1 MGGGPPSKRRAAP
14 KDWADSFATSPVASC
29 LRQLERRHAA
39 GPPGTDD
46 RDAGLERENGLTT
59 VDVVSPEL
67 ALVDPELR
75 RTDIARLVRQGA
87 LLGLTR
93 SPSLPASASAW
104 PIQTPANLAAPSP
117 VAHRSR
123 PRRVAQLGLLAGL
136 FVAGTMVATVAARQ
150 PAADRPE
157 LLTRSTLNAAAPSRA
172 TGTGALADDG
182 AVLAR
187 ELLELIAQRPSRL
200 PRAFIEPS
208 TGLAKALQ
216 AVCDPASHGGY
227 LCIVRL
233 VDRPVEKLF
242 VYHGAN
248 GFRW

>member
-1 MGGGPPSKRRAAP
+1 MGGRPRPRDGPPP
-14 KDWADSFATSPVASC
+14 T
-29 LRQLERRHAA
+29 

-75 RTDIARLVRQGA
+75 RTDIARLVRQAA
-87 LLGLTR
+87 LLRPTR
-93 SPSLPASASAW
+93 SPSLPAGASAW
-104 PIQTPANLAAPSP
+104 PTRTLATLAAPSP

-136 FVAGTMVATVAARQ
+136 IAAGTIVATVAARQ
-150 PAADRPE
+150 RAADTPE
-157 LLTRSTLNAAAPSRA
+157 LLTRSSLNIPAPSRA
-172 TGTGALADDG
+172 TVDGAVANDG

-208 TGLAKALQ
+208 TGLAKPLQ
-216 AVCDPASHGGY
+216 AVCDPASRGGY

-233 VDRPVEKLF
+233 AHRPVEKLF